1 MSQTL
6 APSRSTECIHQGEHG
21 LFYLTDSAERGIFIA
36 SASPEDAHDIA
47 TIARVALHRGGS
59 IPNHTVHDHV
69 NGGQVVVPD
78 PDDMTPE
85 QCLETVLLLQ
95 RHLMVKFEI

>member
-6 APSRSTECIHQGEHG
+6 ASRSTELIKQGEHG
-21 LFYLTDSAERGIFIA
+21 LFYLTDSAERSIFIA
-36 SASPEDAHDIA
+36 AVSLDDARYIA
-47 TIARVALHRGGS
+47 AIARDVLQHGGT
-59 IPNHTVHDHV
+59 IPNHTLHDHI

-85 QCLETVLLLQ
+85 QCMETVLLLQ